1 MNIFANMFRSTLPP
15 PARDNDGRYLPA
27 RIKARRKAI
36 EMAQGMGRDDLASKL
51 RGDV

>member
-15 PARDNDGRYLPA
+15 QARDNDGRYMPA

-36 EMAQGMGRDDLASKL
+36 EMAQSMGRGDLVSKL